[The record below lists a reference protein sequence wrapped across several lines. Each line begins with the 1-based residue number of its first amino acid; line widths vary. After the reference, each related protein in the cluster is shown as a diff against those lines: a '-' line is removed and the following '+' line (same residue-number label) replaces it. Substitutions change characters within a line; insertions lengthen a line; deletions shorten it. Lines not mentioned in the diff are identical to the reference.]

1 MRLKETE
8 KSKLS
13 ERNKELEGLLGEQKA
28 EIKTLEQNKR
38 KYKETSEG
46 LKAQNRILQEEK
58 YRYEDALKEANY
70 YFLYLILELFNV
82 RFHWN
87 LRFYTNLLGYI

>member
-13 ERNKELEGLLGEQKA
+13 ERNKQLEGLLGEQKA

-38 KYKETSEG
+38 KYKDIKDIVPNKWDRPAKIG
-46 LKAQNRILQEEK
+46 ARKRIKKILEEEK
-58 YRYEDALKEANY
+58 
-70 YFLYLILELFNV
+70 
-82 RFHWN
+82 
-87 LRFYTNLLGYI
+87 